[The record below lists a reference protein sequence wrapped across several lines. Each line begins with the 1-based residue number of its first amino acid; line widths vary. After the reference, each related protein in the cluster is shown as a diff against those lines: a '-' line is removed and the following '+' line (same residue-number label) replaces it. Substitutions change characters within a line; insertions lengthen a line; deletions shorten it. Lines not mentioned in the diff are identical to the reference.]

1 MKEKFYRFMQ
11 GRYGNDAL
19 NRGLLSLIIVMLVIN
34 IFANSY
40 ILSCVMFV
48 IWAVMIYRMF
58 SKDIYKRYNENQKY
72 LEYMKPLERY
82 KNLLEK
88 QKDDPNHKYFRCPKC
103 KQMVRVPRGR
113 GKITITCPKCQSQF
127 DRKS

>member
-19 NRGLLSLIIVMLVIN
+19 NRGLLTLIVFMLVVN
-34 IFANSY
+34 IFADSY
-40 ILSCVMFV
+40 ILSCIMFV

-72 LEYMKPLERY
+72 LGYMKPLERY

-113 GKITITCPKCQSQF
+113 GKITITCPKCQTQF

>member
-1 MKEKFYRFMQ
+1 MQ

-19 NRGLLSLIIVMLVIN
+19 NRGLLSLIVGLLIIN
-34 IFANSY
+34 IFLDSY
-40 ILSCVMFV
+40 ILSCIMFV

-58 SKDIYKRYNENQKY
+58 SKNIYKRYNENQKY
-72 LEYMKPLERY
+72 LSYMKPLERY

-88 QKDDPNHKYFRCPKC
+88 QKDDPNHKYFRCPEC

-113 GKITITCPKCQSQF
+113 GKITITCPKCQRQF

>member
-19 NRGLLSLIIVMLVIN
+19 NRGLLTLIVFMLVVN
-34 IFANSY
+34 IFADSY
-40 ILSCVMFV
+40 ILSCIMFV
-48 IWAVMIYRMF
+48 IWVVMIYRMF

-72 LEYMKPLERY
+72 LGYMKPLERY

-113 GKITITCPKCQSQF
+113 GKITITCPKCQTQF